1 MSLQKF
7 SLTFR
12 ICKSTPT
19 IESKHHTAHNQIHLH
34 CNFTFACA
42 NTSTP
47 ASPWPL
53 ECGVGEGESLSV
65 SVHHY
70 ISSEPSTVFWSST
83 SLMKVKV
90 LVAQLCLTLGD
101 PMDCSLPDSSVH
113 RILQARILEWVA
125 MPFSRRSSQ
134 SRDRTRV
141 SKLYIMGSR
150 SKWRCF
156 RSHHSQ
162 PPKYLCSHFSVCTL
176 RLHAG

>member
-1 MSLQKF
+1 MV
-7 SLTFR
+7 
-12 ICKSTPT
+12 I
-19 IESKHHTAHNQIHLH
+19 KHHTAHNQIHLH

-125 MPFSRRSSQ
+125 MPFSRRSSWPRDKTWVSYIQADFYHLSHKGSPRSLINTCKKGKKYIQ
-134 SRDRTRV
+134 S
-141 SKLYIMGSR
+141 
-150 SKWRCF
+150 
-156 RSHHSQ
+156 
-162 PPKYLCSHFSVCTL
+162 SVWKHVML
-176 RLHAG
+176 ARFQAHVLVQLNVRRR